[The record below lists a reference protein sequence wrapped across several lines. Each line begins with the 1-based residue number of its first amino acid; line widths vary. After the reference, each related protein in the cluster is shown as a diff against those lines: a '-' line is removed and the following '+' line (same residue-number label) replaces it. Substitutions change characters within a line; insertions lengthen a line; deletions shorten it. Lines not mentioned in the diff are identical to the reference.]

1 MDNKLEVITIEPST
15 PKVVDVTI
23 PSSNVI
29 GTGYIAGPMGP
40 KGKDGLPGPQG
51 PQGLQG
57 PQGEP
62 GPKGDKGDPFKFSDF
77 TQEQLDSLKV
87 TTAGTSVP
95 GPKGDPGERGP
106 VGPQG
111 PRGND
116 GLPGPKG
123 EQGPKG
129 ADGIQ
134 GPKGNDGQPGPMGPQ
149 GLKGD
154 PGPKGDKGDPFKF
167 SDFTPQQLAQLKGPK
182 GDTGPAG
189 PQGIQGP
196 PGPAGPAGSGGTG
209 GADLS
214 AYITKKDSDN
224 LYLKKVDIRAYLT
237 MIGDPK
243 YALKT
248 DLDKYALKGALA
260 SVSFDKTHNWLLENN
275 VYIEGTSLDDMLLSV
290 FKAINTCASFAKPY
304 ANIRYSIPFNVN
316 AVEYD
321 DTKLT
326 VTGYDHYKV
335 QVNDGEPVEILN
347 GRVET
352 PIDKNTQHFTIKYIN
367 MLNAVVEEK
376 TVDREI
382 SDDDPSIIPETYEG
396 DAATFTLKGRNV
408 AIKIKATGS
417 NLNIPGELANK
428 LRDINVKTLSID
440 CTNSNKKTTGRVDY
454 NFAPAKIVIQ
464 HYDQSKTLF
473 NISFF
478 GTSATPTVIKVNDE
492 LKDSVFT
499 DHKTLVADEF
509 NGIHFE
515 DNSIDHL

>member
-1 MDNKLEVITIEPST
+1 MDKLEVITIEPNT

-40 KGKDGLPGPQG
+40 QGKDGLPGPQG
-51 PQGLQG
+51 PQGIQG
-57 PQGEP
+57 PPGE
-62 GPKGDKGDPFKFSDF
+62 KGDKGDPFTFNDF
-77 TQEQLDSLKV
+77 TKEQLESLKV
-87 TTAGTSVP
+87 TTAGTSVQ
-95 GPKGDPGERGP
+95 GPKGDPGPQGDPGPMGPKGDTGERGP

-116 GLPGPKG
+116 GL
-123 EQGPKG
+123 
-129 ADGIQ
+129 
-134 GPKGNDGQPGPMGPQ
+134 
-149 GLKGD
+149 

-167 SDFTPQQLAQLKGPK
+167 SDFTPQQLAQLKGEVGPQ
-182 GDTGPAG
+182 GPAGPQG

-196 PGPAGPAGSGGTG
+196 PGPAGSGGGTG

-243 YALKT
+243 YVLKT
-248 DLDKYALKGALA
+248 ELNKYALKSDAA
-260 SVSFDKTHNWLLENN
+260 NVSVDNVRNWLLENN
-275 VYIEGTSLDDMLLSV
+275 VYVEGTSVEDVLLTAL
-290 FKAINTCASFAKPY
+290 KTINSFVYFAKPY
-304 ANIRYSIPFNVN
+304 SSIKNTVLFNVN
-316 AVEYD
+316 PVEYN

-326 VTGYDHYKV
+326 VTGYNHYKV
-335 QVNDGEPVEILN
+335 QINDGDPIEILN
-347 GRVET
+347 GKVEI
-352 PIDKNTQHFTIKYIN
+352 PVDINTQHFTVKYIN

-376 TVDREI
+376 TVNREI

-396 DAATFTLKGRNV
+396 DAATFTLRGRNV

-428 LRDINVKTLSID
+428 LRDINVKILSID

-454 NFAPAKIVIQ
+454 NFAPAKIVIR

-473 NISFF
+473 NINFF
-478 GTSATPTVIKVNDE
+478 GTSATPTVIKVNGE

-509 NGIHFE
+509 NGIYFE
-515 DNSIDHL
+515 DNSIDLL